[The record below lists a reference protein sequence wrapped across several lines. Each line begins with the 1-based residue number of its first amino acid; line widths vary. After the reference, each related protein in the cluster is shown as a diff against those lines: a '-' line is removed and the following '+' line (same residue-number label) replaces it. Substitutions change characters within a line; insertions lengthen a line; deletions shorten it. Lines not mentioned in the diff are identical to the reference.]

1 MQITLAAKTL
11 LFEQQQ
17 FFRKESFSGHLTLP
31 ALLTLLYACIAAVC
45 TSGGNIFSGVG
56 TAVMIVI
63 AWIVVAAVFYL
74 AIKVIGHTECR
85 YTPILAATGYASVPF
100 LIGTL
105 VTSIVTTT
113 VGGFS
118 TTLIALMTIA
128 VLFWCIPIWVYA
140 VSAVINLPA
149 KAVLHI
155 LLLPILLIFVVELG
169 SIITT
174 GSPLAAG
181 ISSGNSG
188 VPVAAD
194 PGISMGSGGGM
205 SFSMGT
211 ASGPGMGGGPGPR

>member
-11 LFEQQQ
+11 LFEQQL

-56 TAVMIVI
+56 TAVVILI

-74 AIKVIGHTECR
+74 AIKVIGHTKCT
-85 YTPILAATGYASVPF
+85 YTPILAATGYASVPL

-105 VTSIVTTT
+105 STSMVTTT

-118 TTLIALMTIA
+118 TILTALMTTA

-155 LLLPILLIFVVELG
+155 LILPILLIFVVELG
-169 SIITT
+169 SIFVT
-174 GSPLAAG
+174 GSPLG
-181 ISSGNSG
+181 SG
-188 VPVAAD
+188 VSGGAPVAAD
-194 PGISMGSGGGM
+194 PGVSMGSRGGM

>member
-56 TAVMIVI
+56 TAVMILI

-74 AIKVIGHTECR
+74 AIKVIGHTECT
-85 YTPILAATGYASVPF
+85 YTPILAATGYASVPL

-105 VTSIVTTT
+105 ITSIVTTT

-118 TTLIALMTIA
+118 LMTTA

-155 LLLPILLIFVVELG
+155 LILPILLIFVVELG
-169 SIITT
+169 SIFVT
-174 GSPLAAG
+174 GSPLG
-181 ISSGNSG
+181 SGGSG
-188 VPVAAD
+188 GAPVAAD
-194 PGISMGSGGGM
+194 PGVSMGSGGGM

>member
-56 TAVMIVI
+56 TAVMILI

-74 AIKVIGHTECR
+74 AIKVIGHTECT
-85 YTPILAATGYASVPF
+85 YTPILAATGYASVPL

-105 VTSIVTTT
+105 ITSIVTTT

-118 TTLIALMTIA
+118 TILTALMTTA

-155 LLLPILLIFVVELG
+155 LILPILLIFVVELG
-169 SIITT
+169 SIFVT
-174 GSPLAAG
+174 GSPLG
-181 ISSGNSG
+181 SGGSG
-188 VPVAAD
+188 GAPVAAD
-194 PGISMGSGGGM
+194 PGVSMGSGGGM